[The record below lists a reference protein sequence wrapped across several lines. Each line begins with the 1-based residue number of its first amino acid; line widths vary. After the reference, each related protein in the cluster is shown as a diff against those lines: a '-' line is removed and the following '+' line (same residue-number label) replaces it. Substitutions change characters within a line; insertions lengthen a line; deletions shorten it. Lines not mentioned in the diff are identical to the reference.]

1 MATKQLNQVEI
12 TIVKD
17 ISTSEVRA
25 EVRAVC
31 WSEEL
36 ETQFLVVKPMMGAE
50 GVIEGAID
58 ALRIEMANDGKHDVI
73 DAPPPPSPPPSA
85 EELEG

>member
-1 MATKQLNQVEI
+1 MATKQLNKVEI

-36 ETQFLVVKPMMGAE
+36 ETQFLVVKPMAGAE
-50 GVIEGAID
+50 GVIESAVD
-58 ALRIEMANDGKHDVI
+58 ALKVEMANDGKHEII
-73 DAPPPPSPPPSA
+73 DAPPPPTPEVEA
-85 EELEG
+85 E